1 MPVPGGDRTTG
12 DVAGVIRRYPA
23 AFMLIGLGMGFGIG
37 LLVGRRRGQ
46 AITAA
51 GA

>member
-1 MPVPGGDRTTG
+1 
-12 DVAGVIRRYPA
+12 VAGMIRRYPA
-23 AFMLIGLGMGFGIG
+23 ASMRIGLGIGFGIG

-46 AITAA
+46 TITAA

>member
-1 MPVPGGDRTTG
+1 M
-12 DVAGVIRRYPA
+12 IRRYPA
-23 AFMLIGLGMGFGIG
+23 ASMRMGLGMGFGLG

-46 AITAA
+46 ATTAT

>member
-23 AFMLIGLGMGFGIG
+23 GFMLIGLGMGFGIG
-37 LLVGRRRGQ
+37 LLVGRRGK

>member
-1 MPVPGGDRTTG
+1 M
-12 DVAGVIRRYPA
+12 
-23 AFMLIGLGMGFGIG
+23 GLGMGFGLG

-46 AITAA
+46 VITAT